1 MKEKLV
7 YIIIIKLIEGDLI
20 LILIVINYVI
30 NQNVMIKNVIIL
42 TTKSNK
48 FIIQVDINLNF
59 ASPTITRIID
69 ANINNFVLL
78 LILKLKLKFK

>member
-1 MKEKLV
+1 MCTT
-7 YIIIIKLIEGDLI
+7 ITKLIAGEPI
-20 LILIVINYVI
+20 LLPIVTSYVI
-30 NQNVMIKNVIIL
+30 NQNVMIKSVIIL

-59 ASPTITRIID
+59 ASLTITRIID
-69 ANINNFVLL
+69 ASINNFVPL

>member
-1 MKEKLV
+1 MCTT
-7 YIIIIKLIEGDLI
+7 ITKLIAGEPI
-20 LILIVINYVI
+20 LPPIVTSYVI
-30 NQNVMIKNVIIL
+30 NQNVMIKSVIIL

-59 ASPTITRIID
+59 ASLTITRIID
-69 ANINNFVLL
+69 ASINNFVPL

>member
-1 MKEKLV
+1 MCTT
-7 YIIIIKLIEGDLI
+7 ITKLIEGEPI
-20 LILIVINYVI
+20 LPPIVTSYVI
-30 NQNVMIKNVIIL
+30 NQNVMIKSVIIL

-59 ASPTITRIID
+59 ASLTITRIID
-69 ANINNFVLL
+69 ASINNFVPL